1 MHRIYPICTETVQPH
16 LGQQVCIVTH
26 DGRHLYGCLDGIR
39 GGKLYLLGCQEG
51 PKLSAIDRRAKAIAG
66 PGNRKRRPKAKT
78 KSYPYG
84 YGPGYGFGPG
94 FGPGYGGY
102 PPYGYG
108 PGRGIE
114 LALIATLFLLP
125 FLFI

>member
-1 MHRIYPICTETVQPH
+1 MHRIHPICMETVQPH

-51 PKLSAIDRRAKAIAG
+51 PRLSAVGRHAKSMAAQSG
-66 PGNRKRRPKAKT
+66 RKQRPKAKT

-84 YGPGYGFGPG
+84 YGPG